1 MKSGTSDKSLRS
13 SVGWIFIGQCSGYV
27 LRVVYFI
34 LIARALG
41 VVEYGAVA
49 AAFAFVS
56 LGAQYSRLGSGMVL
70 LRYVSADR
78 PQFSVYW
85 GNVLVTTL
93 AASGLITLVFTL
105 VAPHILDAKSVG
117 LVAFTAA
124 ASCVFEQITIST
136 TQVFQAF
143 QRMGF
148 TAGLN
153 LLTSLFRTLAAAG
166 LLLSTHHAT
175 AREWV
180 ILSMIVSGLASVIG
194 IVAVTVCFGLPKLD
208 LKLFQTRAGEGVEY
222 AFAASTNSAYDD
234 LDKTML
240 SHFGMTAAVGIYA
253 MAYRVIEMATV
264 PITSIQLAAEPRQ
277 FALGADGVL
286 ESAALGK
293 RLLSKSVL
301 LSLATAAI
309 LFATAPVLPLLVGK
323 NFSESVS
330 ALRWLC
336 FIPLFRSI
344 HHLTGSV
351 LTCSGNQRIRTANQ
365 LATAAF
371 NFLLNLWL
379 IPHFGWV
386 GAAWAS
392 LLSDGSLGLMN
403 WLTLRYVLRK
413 KINSDRLAAA
423 AKLETPPPVSIVIPY
438 FKQENYLRQT
448 VDSAKALSYPNVETI
463 VIDDGS
469 PIPAA
474 EVLEGLDGVQI
485 IRTQNRGVSAARNLG
500 AKLSS
505 GDYLIFLDADDL
517 LESSAIESHLAA
529 LHATPGAAM
538 SFGAVKIISP
548 AGDIL
553 TKSHVCRPRR
563 NYLRSMLVSNPV
575 ACPGAAMISRQAF
588 ERAGGFDERFKMAE
602 DYLLFLRIAAR
613 EHLVRHARCVTSYRS
628 HPAGISQNKAAMLA
642 STLTVLDLVKD
653 DLSPRDQNYLQ
664 HARWRWRHEFEEN
677 KGFSYIVKQ
686 FYCKLHAMMTVP
698 VSAYF
703 GRE

>member
-1 MKSGTSDKSLRS
+1 MSSGSSDHRLRS
-13 SVGWIFIGQCSGYV
+13 SVGWMFIGQCSGYV

-85 GNVLVTTL
+85 GNVLATTL
-93 AASGLITLVFTL
+93 AASGIITLVFTL

-153 LLTSLFRTLAAAG
+153 LLTSLFRTIAAAG
-166 LLLSTHHAT
+166 LLLTVHHAT
-175 AREWV
+175 AKEWV
-180 ILSMIVSGLASVIG
+180 ILSMIVSALAAAIG
-194 IVAVTVCFGLPKLD
+194 VTAVTVCFGRPTLD
-208 LKLFQTRAGEGVEY
+208 LRVFRSRAGEGIEY

-264 PITSIQLAAEPRQ
+264 PITSIQLAVEPRQ
-277 FALGADGVL
+277 FALGEEGVL

-309 LFATAPVLPLLVGK
+309 LFVAAPVLPLLVGK

-336 FIPLFRSI
+336 LIPLFRSV

-351 LTCSGNQRIRTANQ
+351 LTCSGKQRLRTANQ

-371 NFLLNLWL
+371 NFLLNLWM
-379 IPHFGWV
+379 IPRFGWV

-392 LLSDGSLGLMN
+392 LLSDGVLGLMN
-403 WLTLRYVLRK
+403 WLTLRHVLRK
-413 KINSDRLAAA
+413 KISRDLAATA
-423 AKLETPPPVSIVIPY
+423 PNLAPPVISIVIPY
-438 FKQENYLRQT
+438 FNQEMYLRDT
-448 VDSAKALSYPNVETI
+448 VSSVKALSYPHVEVI
-463 VIDDGS
+463 VVDDGS
-469 PIPAA
+469 TVSAA
-474 EVLEGLDGVQI
+474 SVLEGIDSVQI
-485 IRTQNRGVSAARNLG
+485 VRTANRGVSAARNLG

-505 GDYLIFLDADDL
+505 GDYFIFLDADDL
-517 LESSAIESHLAA
+517 LESSAIEAHLKLLEKAPKA
-529 LHATPGAAM
+529 SM
-538 SFGAVKIISP
+538 SFGATQIIS
-548 AGDIL
+548 ATGKIL
-553 TKSHVCRPRR
+553 VKPHVCRPRR

-575 ACPGAAMISRQAF
+575 ACPGAALISKQAF
-588 ERAGGFDERFKMAE
+588 QRAGGFDERFKMAE

-613 EHLVRHARCVTSYRS
+613 EQIVRHAHCVISYRS
-628 HPAGISQNKAAMLA
+628 HPAGASQDKAAMLA
-642 STLTVLDLVKD
+642 STLTVLELVKD
-653 DLSPRDQNYLQ
+653 DLSAKDQSYLQ
-664 HARWRWRHEFEEN
+664 HARWRWRHEYEEN
-677 KGFSYIVKQ
+677 KGLRFACKR